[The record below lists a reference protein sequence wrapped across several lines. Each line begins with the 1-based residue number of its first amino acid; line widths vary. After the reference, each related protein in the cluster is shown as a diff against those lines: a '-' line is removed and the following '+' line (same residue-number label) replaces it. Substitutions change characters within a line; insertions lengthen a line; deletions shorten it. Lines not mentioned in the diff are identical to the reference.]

1 MASKTTLAFSG
12 GDDVGG
18 VYSVD
23 GVNDVDSGDDVGDD
37 VGDVDSGDGVGVV
50 LWQTGTGLVSST
62 TPVGQ
67 NMTVCS
73 FVIPP

>member
-1 MASKTTLAFSG
+1 MFS
-12 GDDVGG
+12 GG

-23 GVNDVDSGDDVGDD
+23 SGDDVGDDVGDVDSGDGVGDD